1 VLYSSLLL
9 THTLYSKHQIITAYR
24 RHIGSIPIPYRLSYA
39 YSVGS
44 LLGVII
50 STQIVVGFLLSLMFT
65 TDTVTLCELWLGI
78 LRDHYYM
85 LTLRLLHVTI
95 ANMLFIRLYMHI
107 IRNYYYGSLRCSL
120 VYVIGFTIYL
130 MLIAAAFTGYALP

>member
-9 THTLYSKHQIITAYR
+9 AHTSYSKQQVIIAYR
-24 RHIGSIPIPYRLSYA
+24 RHISSIPIPYRLSYV

-44 LLGVII
+44 LLGIII
-50 STQIVVGFLLSLMFT
+50 STQIVVGFILSLMFT

-78 LRDHYYM
+78 LRDHYCM
-85 LTLRLLHVTI
+85 LTIRLLHVTM
-95 ANMLFIRLYMHI
+95 ANILFIRLYIHV

-130 MLIAAAFTGYALP
+130 LLIAAAFTGYALP